1 MLPSDQV
8 GGSFVFQMMVFSRA
22 IMKLLAPEILTKTG
36 FTFNICNR
44 TDLVFS
50 MKRLTR

>member
-8 GGSFVFQMMVFSRA
+8 VGSVVFQMMVFSRA
-22 IMKLLAPEILTKTG
+22 IMKLLAPEILNKTG

-50 MKRLTR
+50 TNLLTL